1 MIHGNVIYDIFES
14 HAFHL
19 LGLFSTLESE
29 EFEKFDKVAASAAA
43 NLHWTRINARAPD
56 GTNNNFLKGL
66 GILATRNI
74 HNYRQV
80 GFN

>member
-1 MIHGNVIYDIFES
+1 M
-14 HAFHL
+14 
-19 LGLFSTLESE
+19 LGLYSTLESE